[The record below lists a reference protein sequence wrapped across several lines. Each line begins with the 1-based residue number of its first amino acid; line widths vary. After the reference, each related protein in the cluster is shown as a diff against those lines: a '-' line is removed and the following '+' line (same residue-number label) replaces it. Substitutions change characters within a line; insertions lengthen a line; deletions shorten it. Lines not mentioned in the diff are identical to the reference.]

1 MADTVNSIDW
11 EDIKT
16 VDVDLLRLPV
26 VNLKKITFFTPG
38 YGQLIAPPGWRK
50 ISNAAIAACYLKY
63 EIESLPETRPPQLT
77 GDESTVVR
85 DAILNK
91 YYWQSSQFRIE
102 LFTSSDN
109 GRSWIRRSTLPVM
122 RPTGFPE
129 GTINLLSSL
138 NGVPLT
144 FNSTDRLAIAF
155 RDVGFG
161 LPNPATDTFTVT
173 TSAAIPQK
181 IYEYK
186 PLPTSTVVLNQQIG
200 TYIPVGNG
208 AYQQIAAANA
218 NRKEATIAFS
228 NGAVGSTGTIRYGDV
243 SDTAAPTQVVQ
254 RNSVTVVPV
263 GYTGIISFSST
274 AGISTRVVVTETF

>member
-1 MADTVNSIDW
+1 MADTVNSIEW

-16 VDVDLLRLPV
+16 TDVNLLRLAV
-26 VNLKKITFFTPG
+26 VNNKKITFFTPG

-63 EIESLPETRPPQLT
+63 EINSLPETNPPNLT
-77 GDESTVVR
+77 GDESTVTR
-85 DAILNK
+85 DAILNN
-91 YYWQSSQFRIE
+91 YYWKSSQYRIE
-102 LFTSSDN
+102 LFTSSDS
-109 GRSWIRRSTLPVM
+109 GKTWIRRSTLPVM

-144 FNSTDRLAIAF
+144 FNSTDKLAIAF

-161 LPNPATDTFTVT
+161 LPNIATDSFTVT

-186 PLPTSTVVLNQQIG
+186 PLPTSTTVLTQRIG
-200 TYIPVGNG
+200 TYIPTTGG
-208 AYQQIAAANA
+208 AYQQIAPADT
-218 NRKEATIAFS
+218 NRQSATIAFS
-228 NGAVGSTGTIRYGDV
+228 NGATGSTGTIRYGDV
-243 SDTAAPTQVVQ
+243 ADTTAPTQVVQ
-254 RNSVTVVPV
+254 RNSVTTIPT
-263 GYTGIISFSST
+263 GYIGVISFSST
-274 AGISTRVVVTETF
+274 AGVASRVVVTENF